1 MKMTYEEIKEHLQ
14 IGCKIKL
21 CSGSIVLPVTD
32 YHPSIS
38 TIYLEGYKCSFGPAT
53 INEIVSWPIPEQIT
67 TGWIKFKEPQKNDAS
82 TIQFVSPMEEYTDQW
97 QKVIASEINGYCS
110 IIKGQEHL
118 RLGDNIPYWKIRK
131 QWVTDWRPIAPD
143 IKQEEQYISIPLVSQ
158 IIIGDEIK
166 VSSDGPWLM
175 VIDIRKP
182 FNSNLIYITYKNDD
196 GSNNT
201 LPIKSAHIYSA
212 RRKVSNNNTNLD
224 NKKEIH
230 MKTFLT
236 QQELNQIKPGWYVT
250 FADEKYITEYIKND
264 QSGLH
269 FFYSEDKIK
278 DEAGKIC
285 QVDTVYISKNYIT
298 TKKYGWDV
306 EFIISASPDHPDAN
320 IIVSD
325 NKNKQEDKN
334 MLNTVEEIGKLD
346 KPNLEEAA
354 KQVKASRDNDE
365 VTAAK
370 KKLTEL
376 LDQESGLKARKKEID
391 EELAKVQEL
400 IKAFGYPPPTA
411 K

>member
-1 MKMTYEEIKEHLQ
+1 MKYEEIKEHLQ

-21 CSGSIVLPVTD
+21 SSGNISTVTD

-38 TIYLEGYKCSFGPAT
+38 TIYLEGYKCSFGIAV
-53 INEIVSWPIPEQIT
+53 IKEIVSWPIPEEIT
-67 TGWIKFKEPQKNDAS
+67 TGWIKFKEPQKNDVS

-97 QKVIASEINGYCS
+97 QKVINSEINGYCS
-110 IIKGQEHL
+110 IIRRQEHL
-118 RLGDNIPYWKIRK
+118 RLGDNIPYWKIKK
-131 QWVTDWRPIAPD
+131 QWITDWRPIPPD
-143 IKQEEQYISIPLVSQ
+143 IKQEEQYISIPLVSE

-166 VSSDGPWLM
+166 VSSDGAWLT
-175 VIDIRKP
+175 VIDITENEFK
-182 FNSNLIYITYKNDD
+182 IKYITCKNED
-196 GSNNT
+196 GSKNT
-201 LPIKSAHIYSA
+201 LPIKSTYIYFA
-212 RRKVSNNNTNLD
+212 RRKISNNNTNLD

-230 MKTFLT
+230 MKRFLT
-236 QQELNQIKPGWYVT
+236 QEQLNEIKPGWYVT
-250 FADEKYITEYIKND
+250 FADEKYIREYIKNTTE
-264 QSGLH
+264 GLH
-269 FFYSEDKIK
+269 FFYSEDKLQR
-278 DEAGKIC
+278 EAGKIC

-298 TKKYGWDV
+298 TKKYGWDI

-354 KQVKASRDNDE
+354 KQVKATRDNDE
-365 VTAAK
+365 VVAAK
-370 KKLTEL
+370 NKLTEL

-391 EELAKVQEL
+391 EDLAKVQEL
-400 IKAFGYPPPTA
+400 IKAFGYPPPTT